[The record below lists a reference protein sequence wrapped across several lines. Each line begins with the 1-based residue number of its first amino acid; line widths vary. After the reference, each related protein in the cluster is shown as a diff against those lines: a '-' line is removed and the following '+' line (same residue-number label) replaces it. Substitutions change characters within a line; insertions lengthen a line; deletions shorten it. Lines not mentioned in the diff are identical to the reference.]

1 MATTSEIAANLNDPT
16 LGDKVQGSLMIVA
29 SGILSEIPV
38 PGNHAQRLAYAG
50 AILTNP
56 QGEKLK
62 WVAKILALNVAL
74 PIGDIIAL
82 DAATITEQIADNF
95 NQFV

>member
-38 PGNHAQRLAYAG
+38 PDNHAQRLAYAG
-50 AILTNP
+50 TILTNP